1 MQKIE
6 RSKFLALT
14 GGAAAACAIPLPAFA
29 AAESAI
35 VLHTATGSIF
45 GTLMVPAGA
54 KPLPV
59 VLLIAGSG
67 PTDRD
72 GNTPLLPGK
81 NDALKLLA
89 TALASRSIAS
99 LRFDKRG
106 IAASAAAMTAEK
118 DIRFDTY
125 VDDAAAWVAL
135 LARDPRFS
143 HVALAG
149 HSEGSLIGMIAAQ
162 RGNVAAY
169 VSLEG
174 AGRPA
179 STVIREQL
187 RPALTPELLTQADT
201 IIASL
206 NAGTVYTGAIPPEL
220 QSLFHASVQPYLIS
234 WFKYDPAVEIGK
246 LKMPVTIVQGTADVQ
261 ITMADAQ
268 ALKSGAPN
276 ASLVVVPGMNHVLKI
291 SPDVSSRAA
300 IIAGYT
306 NPSLP
311 VAPPVIG
318 AVASAAKPK

>member
-6 RSKFLALT
+6 RSKFLVLT
-14 GGAAAACAIPLPAFA
+14 AGAAAACTIPVPAFA
-29 AAESAI
+29 ATESST

-45 GTLMVPAGA
+45 WTLTVPAGA

-72 GNTPLLPGK
+72 GNNPLLPGK
-81 NDALKLLA
+81 SDTLKMLA
-89 TALASRSIAS
+89 SALASRGIAS

-106 IAASAAAMTAEK
+106 IGASAAAMTAEK

-125 VDDAAAWVAL
+125 VDDAEGWAAM
-135 LARDPRFS
+135 LARDQRFS
-143 HVALAG
+143 HLAIAG

-162 RGNVAAY
+162 RGGVTSY

-234 WFKYDPAVEIGK
+234 WFKYDPAKEIGK
-246 LKMPVTIVQGTADVQ
+246 LRIPATIVQGTADVQ
-261 ITMADAQ
+261 VTMADAE
-268 ALKSGAPN
+268 ALKSGDPG

-291 SPDVSSRAA
+291 SPDVSSQAA

-306 NPSLP
+306 NPNLP
-311 VAPPVIG
+311 VAPQVVD
-318 AVASAAKPK
+318 AVASAAKTK

>member
-1 MQKIE
+1 MRKIE

-29 AAESAI
+29 AAETDL
-35 VLHTATGSIF
+35 VLHTATGSIY
-45 GTLMVPAGA
+45 GTLMLPARA
-54 KPLPV
+54 KVSPV
-59 VLLIAGSG
+59 VLIIAGSG

-72 GNTPLLPGK
+72 GNNPLLPGK
-81 NDALKLLA
+81 NDSLKLLA
-89 TALASRSIAS
+89 TALASRGIAS
-99 LRFDKRG
+99 LRYDKRG
-106 IAASAAAMTAEK
+106 IAASSSAMTAEK
-118 DIRFDTY
+118 DLRFDMY
-125 VDDAAAWVAL
+125 VDDAAGWAAL
-135 LARDPRFS
+135 LAREPRLS
-143 HVALAG
+143 HITIAG
-149 HSEGSLIGMIAAQ
+149 HSEGSLLGMIAAE
-162 RGNVAAY
+162 RGAVAAY

-246 LKMPVTIVQGTADVQ
+246 LKVPVTIVQGTADVQ

-268 ALKSGAPN
+268 ALKSGAPK
-276 ASLVVVPGMNHVLKI
+276 ASLIVVPGMNHVLKI
-291 SPDVSSRAA
+291 SPDVSSQAA

-306 NPSLP
+306 NPNLP
-311 VAPPVIG
+311 VAPPVID
-318 AVASAAKPK
+318 AVASAAKA

>member
-1 MQKIE
+1 MQRID
-6 RSKFLALT
+6 RTKFLAMT
-14 GGAAAACAIPLPAFA
+14 GGAAAACALPLPAFA
-29 AAESAI
+29 AESDM
-35 VLHTATGSIF
+35 VLHTSTGAIY
-45 GTLMVPAGA
+45 GTLMMPPSA
-54 KPLPV
+54 KIPPV
-59 VLLIAGSG
+59 VLIVAGSG

-72 GNTPLLPGK
+72 GNSPLLPGK

-89 TALASRSIAS
+89 SALSSRGIAS

-125 VDDAAAWVAL
+125 IDDAAGWIKM
-135 LARDPRFS
+135 LARGRRFGR
-143 HVALAG
+143 VTVAG

-162 RGNVAAY
+162 RGGVGAY

-187 RPALTPELLTQADT
+187 RPALTPELLAQADT
-201 IIASL
+201 IIAQL
-206 NAGTVYTGAIPPEL
+206 NAGKVYSGAIPPEL
-220 QSLFHASVQPYLIS
+220 QSLFHASIQPYLIS

-246 LKMPVTIVQGTADVQ
+246 LKIPVTIVQGTADVQ
-261 ITMADAQ
+261 VTMADAE
-268 ALKSGAPN
+268 ALKSGDPG

-291 SPDVSSRAA
+291 SPDVSSQAA

-306 NPSLP
+306 NPNLP
-311 VAPPVIG
+311 VASQVIN
-318 AVASAAKPK
+318 AVASAAKA

>member
-1 MQKIE
+1 MRKID
-6 RSKFLALT
+6 RSKFLAMT
-14 GGAAAACAIPLPAFA
+14 GGAAAACAMPLPAFA
-29 AAESAI
+29 TESDM
-35 VLHTATGSIF
+35 VLRTATGAIY
-45 GTLMVPAGA
+45 GTLMLAARPKVS
-54 KPLPV
+54 PV
-59 VLLIAGSG
+59 VLIIAGSG

-72 GNTPLLPGK
+72 GNSPLLPGK

-89 TALASRSIAS
+89 AVLASRGVAS

-125 VDDAAAWVAL
+125 VDDAAGWVAQ
-135 LARDPRFS
+135 LARDRRFK
-143 HVALAG
+143 HVCIAG

-162 RGNVAAY
+162 RGGVATY

-201 IIASL
+201 IIAQL
-206 NAGTVYTGAIPPEL
+206 NAGKAYTGALPAEL
-220 QSLFHASVQPYLIS
+220 QSLFHASIQPYLIS

-246 LKMPVTIVQGTADVQ
+246 LRIPATIVQGTADVQ
-261 ITMADAQ
+261 VTMADAQ
-268 ALKSGAPN
+268 ALKSADPGAN
-276 ASLVVVPGMNHVLKI
+276 LVVVPGMNHVLKI

-300 IIAGYT
+300 IVAGYT
-306 NPSLP
+306 NPALP
-311 VAPPVIG
+311 VAPPVIA
-318 AVASAAKPK
+318 AVASAAKTR

>member
-29 AAESAI
+29 AAESAL

-45 GTLMVPAGA
+45 GTAMVPAA
-54 KPLPV
+54 KVSPV

-72 GNTPLLPGK
+72 GNNPLLPGK
-81 NDALKLLA
+81 NDSLKMVA
-89 TALASRSIAS
+89 SALAARGIAS
-99 LRFDKRG
+99 LRYDKRG

-125 VDDAAAWVAL
+125 IDDAAGWVAL
-135 LARDPRFS
+135 LARDPRFAHIS
-143 HVALAG
+143 IAG

-162 RGNVAAY
+162 RAAVAAY

-187 RPALTPELLTQADT
+187 RPALTPELLAQADT
-201 IIASL
+201 IIAQL
-206 NAGTVYTGAIPPEL
+206 NAGKVYTGALPPEL

-246 LKMPVTIVQGTADVQ
+246 LKIPATIVQGTADVQ
-261 ITMADAQ
+261 VTMADAQ
-268 ALKSGAPN
+268 ALKSGDPR

-291 SPDVSSRAA
+291 SPDVSSQAA

-306 NPSLP
+306 NPALP
-311 VAPPVIG
+311 VAPAVVD
-318 AVASAAKPK
+318 AVASAAKTK

>member
-1 MQKIE
+1 MHKIK

-14 GGAAAACAIPLPAFA
+14 GSAAAACVIPLPALA
-29 AAESAI
+29 AAESAMT
-35 VLHTATGSIF
+35 LQTATGSIY
-45 GTLMVPAGA
+45 GTLMQPAGA
-54 KPLPV
+54 KTVPV

-72 GNTPLLPGK
+72 GNNPLLPGK
-81 NDALKLLA
+81 NNSLKLLA
-89 TALASRSIAS
+89 TALASQGIAS

-125 VDDAAAWVAL
+125 IDDAAAWVAM
-135 LARDPRFS
+135 LARNPRFTRI
-143 HVALAG
+143 AIAG

-187 RPALTPELLTQADT
+187 RPALTPALLTQADG
-201 IIASL
+201 ILAQL
-206 NAGTVYTGAIPPEL
+206 NAGTTYTGALPPEL
-220 QSLFHASVQPYLIS
+220 QQLFHASVQPYLIS
-234 WFKYDPAVEIGK
+234 WFKYDPAKEIGK
-246 LKMPVTIVQGTADVQ
+246 LKMPATIVQGTADVQ
-261 ITMADAQ
+261 VTMADAQ
-268 ALKSGAPN
+268 ALKSGDPS

-291 SPDVSSRAA
+291 SPDVSSQAA

-311 VAPPVIG
+311 VAPAVIT
-318 AVASAAKPK
+318 AVVTAAKTR

>member
-1 MQKIE
+1 MQKIG
-6 RSKFLALT
+6 RPKFLALT

-29 AAESAI
+29 AAESDL
-35 VLHTATGSIF
+35 VLHTATGSIY
-45 GTLMVPAGA
+45 GTLMLPASA
-54 KPLPV
+54 KPCPV

-72 GNTPLLPGK
+72 GNNPLLPGK

-89 TALASRSIAS
+89 TAMASRGIAT
-99 LRFDKRG
+99 LRYDKRG

-118 DIRFDTY
+118 DLRFDTY
-125 VDDAAAWVAL
+125 VDDAAGWAAL
-135 LARDPRFS
+135 LARDTRVS
-143 HVALAG
+143 RITIAG
-149 HSEGSLIGMIAAQ
+149 HSEGSLLGMIAAQ
-162 RGNVAAY
+162 RGAVAAY

-179 STVIREQL
+179 YTVIREQL

-201 IIASL
+201 IMASL

-220 QSLFHASVQPYLIS
+220 QALFHASVQPYLIS

-268 ALKSGAPN
+268 ALKSGAPK

-306 NPSLP
+306 NPALP
-311 VAPPVIG
+311 VAPPVIE
-318 AVASAAKPK
+318 AVASAAKGG